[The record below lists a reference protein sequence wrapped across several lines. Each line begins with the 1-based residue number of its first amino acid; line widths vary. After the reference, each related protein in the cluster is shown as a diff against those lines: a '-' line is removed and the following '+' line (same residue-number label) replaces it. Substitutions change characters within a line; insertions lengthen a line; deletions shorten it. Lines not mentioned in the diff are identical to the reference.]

1 MKMLLALAAG
11 ISLALAAEPS
21 PEFAETFLAVGRG
34 TVIEC
39 PEGIARVS
47 TSSPDVVDVVMASNT
62 ELLLQGKTVGQATV
76 VLWPKSGA
84 RRLYSVLVEPNVEP
98 LRRLMRETFPNEQID
113 VRATR
118 DSMALTGRVSTQAV
132 ADRALALAVTSVK
145 GTVSNL
151 DVAPAP
157 QDRQILLRVKFAEL
171 NKTAGNEFAIN
182 LVSTGALNTPGAVST
197 RQFPGVGTSKVGSG
211 APPEFSLADVLNIF
225 AFRPDLDVGVLIK
238 ALQSRG
244 LLQIIAE
251 PNLITTSGKEASFL
265 AGGEFPVPIVQGGA
279 NAGAITV
286 QFRQFGIQ
294 LAFQPHLTFRGTI
307 RLHVKP
313 EVSSLDPSNGVVVS
327 GFNIPALSTRRV
339 ETDIELTPG
348 QSFAIAGLIDD
359 RVAQNLA
366 HIPGLASI
374 PLLGEIFKSHSIKKT
389 RTELVVVVTPEVV
402 QGEPPVRIPVMPE
415 AFIGEEHWKGTP
427 KKAKEKK

>member
-1 MKMLLALAAG
+1 MKTPLALIACL
-11 ISLALAAEPS
+11 SLAWAAAET
-21 PEFAETFLAVGRG
+21 AEETILAVGRG

-62 ELLLQGKTVGQATV
+62 ELLVHGKAIGQATV
-76 VLWPKSGA
+76 ILWAKTGA
-84 RRLYSVLVEPNVEP
+84 RRLYGVLVEPNIEP

-118 DSMALTGRVSTQAV
+118 DSMALVGRVSTQAV
-132 ADRALALAVTSVK
+132 ADRALALAGTAVK
-145 GTVSNL
+145 GVVSNL
-151 DVAPAP
+151 EVAPAA

-182 LVSTGALNTPGAVST
+182 LVSTGALNTPGNIST
-197 RQFPGVGTSKVGSG
+197 RQFPSAGTGKVGSG

-238 ALQSRG
+238 ALESQG
-244 LLQIIAE
+244 LLQILAE

-279 NAGAITV
+279 NAGAITI

-294 LAFQPHLTFRGTI
+294 LTFQPQLTFRGTI

-313 EVSSLDPSNGVVVS
+313 EVSSLDPANGVVVS

-339 ETDIELTPG
+339 ETDIELDPG

-366 HIPGLASI
+366 RIPGLASI
-374 PLLGEIFKSHSIKKT
+374 PLLGEIFKSHSVKKS
-389 RTELVVVVTPEVV
+389 RTELVVVVTPELV
-402 QGEPPVRIPVMPE
+402 QGASPLQIPTMPE
-415 AFIGEEHWKGTP
+415 TFMNESAPARKS
-427 KKAKEKK
+427 KSKEKK